1 LNDFLQPFIQEAI
14 TIAQFEDTLEER
26 NKEIKSLK
34 EEVVKLKEEL
44 HNVKTRNKKL
54 CNILALGES
63 KQMKI
68 IEKPTNKNYSYQEI
82 RGIVMKFGECL

>member
-1 LNDFLQPFIQEAI
+1 MCADQLKCFSVSEAVDDFLQPFIQEAI
-14 TIAQFEDTLEER
+14 TIAQFENTLEER

-63 KQMKI
+63 KHFVVA
-68 IEKPTNKNYSYQEI
+68 Y
-82 RGIVMKFGECL
+82 VC

>member
-1 LNDFLQPFIQEAI
+1 VDDLLQPFIQEAI

-26 NKEIKSLK
+26 NKEIRSLK

-63 KQMKI
+63 KHFILLLIFIK
-68 IEKPTNKNYSYQEI
+68 Y
-82 RGIVMKFGECL
+82 

>member
-1 LNDFLQPFIQEAI
+1 MDDFLQPFIQEAI
-14 TIAQFEDTLEER
+14 TIAQFEDTLEKR

-63 KQMKI
+63 KHIVFYLIFFEAQKVHFSTL
-68 IEKPTNKNYSYQEI
+68 ENKW
-82 RGIVMKFGECL
+82 

>member
-68 IEKPTNKNYSYQEI
+68 IEKATNKNYSYQEI
-82 RGIVMKFGECL
+82 RGILMKFGECL

>member
-1 LNDFLQPFIQEAI
+1 MNDFLQPFIQEAI

-68 IEKPTNKNYSYQEI
+68 IEKATNKNYSYQEI
-82 RGIVMKFGECL
+82 RGILMKFGECL